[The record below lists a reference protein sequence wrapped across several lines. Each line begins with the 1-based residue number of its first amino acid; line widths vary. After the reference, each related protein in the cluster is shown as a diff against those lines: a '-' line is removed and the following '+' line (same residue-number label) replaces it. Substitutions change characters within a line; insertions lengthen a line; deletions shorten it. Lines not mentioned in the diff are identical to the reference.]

1 MNELKGYMYVPQRHS
16 SLKPKMLLLFSINA
30 LCHVLIQQNLTLKL
44 SFFYVF
50 INNCFQ
56 TTKQNFH
63 IFSITKNR
71 YGSKKKGSNGLC
83 IREMY
88 LPRLRVFSKFNMKFN
103 LATLFSFS

>member
-30 LCHVLIQQNLTLKL
+30 LCHVLIQQNLTFKL
-44 SFFYVF
+44 IFYVF

-103 LATLFSFS
+103 LATLFSYS